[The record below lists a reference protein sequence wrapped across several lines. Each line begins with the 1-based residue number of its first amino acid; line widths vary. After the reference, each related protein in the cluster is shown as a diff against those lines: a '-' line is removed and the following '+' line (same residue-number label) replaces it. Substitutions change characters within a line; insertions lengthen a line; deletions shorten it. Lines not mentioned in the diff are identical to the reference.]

1 MPNTPIDGPKSE
13 RGQSFMELAISL
25 LFLLILVCV
34 VIDLGW
40 AFYSMVALRD
50 TAQEAASFGAMCPN
64 EINTGNIN
72 TNRVYTR
79 LLQSATAPINISDLT
94 TGGGQIEICA
104 VPPTGTQ
111 PPIFGCNNTNW
122 ASPVR
127 GNNVRVSLQ
136 IQHQIMTPFVGAFI
150 GTQTYPLMVTVSNV
164 ILVDTCPSGVN

>member
-1 MPNTPIDGPKSE
+1 MSNRLLAGIKSE

-25 LFLLILVCV
+25 LFLMVLLCV

-50 TAQEAASFGAMCPN
+50 TAQEAASFGAMCPD
-64 EINTGNIN
+64 EINDGNVN
-72 TNRVYTR
+72 TNRVYNR
-79 LLQSATAPINISDLT
+79 LLQSATSPINISDLT

-104 VPPTGTQ
+104 VPATGAQ
-111 PPIFGCNNTNW
+111 PAIFSCPQTT
-122 ASPVR
+122 SPVR

-136 IQHQIMTPFVGAFI
+136 IQHKIMTPFVGAFI

-164 ILVDTCPSGVN
+164 ILVDHCPSGIE